1 MHISNPR
8 EFLSYLGF
16 SSNGGNFAD
25 FLLAECVDD
34 RTLTNVR
41 VAYKSNTRYGR
52 EGGREGSEG
61 REGKDGREGRRERG
75 RREGGKEGRKGKE
88 GEREEGGR
96 EGGKEGRGRSKRG
109 NRERE
114 EGEKHAVLLHTKYVV
129 GYPMHGT
136 P

>member
-1 MHISNPR
+1 MNYHVVRTEPKEGMHISNPR

-41 VAYKSNTRYGR
+41 VSYESNTRYGR
-52 EGGREGSEG
+52 EGGKEG
-61 REGKDGREGRRERG
+61 REGREGRREG
-75 RREGGKEGRKGKE
+75 GKE

-96 EGGKEGRGRSKRG
+96 EGGKEGKGGREG
-109 NRERE
+109 GGREGGRE
-114 EGEKHAVLLHTKYVV
+114 GREGKE
-129 GYPMHGT
+129 
-136 P
+136 

>member
-41 VAYKSNTRYGR
+41 VAYESNTREGR
-52 EGGREGSEG
+52 EGGREG
-61 REGKDGREGRRERG
+61 KEGRREG
-75 RREGGKEGRKGKE
+75 GKE

-96 EGGKEGRGRSKRG
+96 EGGKEGKGGREG
-109 NRERE
+109 GGREGGRE
-114 EGEKHAVLLHTKYVV
+114 GRKEGGREGKE
-129 GYPMHGT
+129 
-136 P
+136 